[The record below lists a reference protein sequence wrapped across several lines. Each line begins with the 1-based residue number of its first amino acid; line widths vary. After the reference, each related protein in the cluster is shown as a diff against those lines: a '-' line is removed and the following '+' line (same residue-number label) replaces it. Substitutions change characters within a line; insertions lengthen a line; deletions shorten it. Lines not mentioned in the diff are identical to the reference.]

1 LQRRFA
7 TLAAAAAALS
17 SQAALAVPT
26 AVFTDGR
33 LTGVRDLE
41 TSVGTFD
48 VDWKLGTCADVYGN
62 DLCTTVGNPFDFD
75 QAEALAAATALD
87 DFLATQD
94 ESLLPGYNPA
104 TGNSMTFVAT
114 PYAIVPYELRI
125 GPVIRRDGESIASY
139 LTSGLTRDDYVW
151 SSSTRTKP
159 GSSGRSTFAT
169 YTPSVVPPSA
179 VPEPA
184 AWLMMGLGLAVVGV
198 AGRRRPA
205 GRDEHHAA
213 R

>member
-1 LQRRFA
+1 MQRRFA

-33 LTGVRDLE
+33 LTGVRNLE

-48 VDWKLGTCADVYGN
+48 VDWEVGTCADVYGN
-62 DLCTTVGNPFDFD
+62 DLCTTVGNPFGFD
-75 QAEALAAATALD
+75 QAGAQAAATALD

-104 TGNSMTFVAT
+104 TGNSLTFVAT

-125 GPVIRRDGESIASY
+125 GPTVRRDGESISVY

-151 SSSTRTKP
+151 GGSVRTKP

-184 AWLMMGLGLAVVGV
+184 TWLMMGLGLAVVGV
-198 AGRRRPA
+198 AGRRRLA
-205 GRDEHHAA
+205 GPDETRRA

>member
-48 VDWKLGTCADVYGN
+48 VDWEVGTCADVYGN
-62 DLCTTVGNPFDFD
+62 DLCTTVGNPFGFD
-75 QAEALAAATALD
+75 QAGAQAAATALD
-87 DFLATQD
+87 DFLTTQD
-94 ESLLPGYNPA
+94 ETLLPGYNPA
-104 TGNSMTFVAT
+104 TGNTLTFVAT
-114 PYAIVPYELRI
+114 PYAIVPFEIRI
-125 GPVIRRDGESIASY
+125 GPNVRRDGESIAYY
-139 LTSGLTRDDYVW
+139 LTSGTSRDGYLW
-151 SSSTRTKP
+151 GGTSRTKV
-159 GSSGRSTFAT
+159 GSSGRQTFAT

-184 AWLMMGLGLAVVGV
+184 TWLMMGLGLAVVGV

-205 GRDEHHAA
+205 GRDERHAA

>member
-48 VDWKLGTCADVYGN
+48 VDWKVGTCAAVYGN
-62 DLCTTVGNPFDFD
+62 DLCTTVGTPFDFD
-75 QAEALAAATALD
+75 QAEALAATTALD
-87 DFLATQD
+87 DFLTTQD
-94 ESLLPGYNPA
+94 ETLLPGYNPA
-104 TGNSMTFVAT
+104 TGNTLTFVAT
-114 PYAIVPYELRI
+114 PYAIVPHEFRV
-125 GPVIRRDGESIASY
+125 GPLTRVDGEAIRYYYTSGSTRDG
-139 LTSGLTRDDYVW
+139 VV
-151 SSSTRTKP
+151 SSSSSRTKP
-159 GSSGRSTFAT
+159 GSSGTFTFAT
-169 YTPSVVPPSA
+169 YTLSAVPPSA

-184 AWLMMGLGLAVVGV
+184 TWLMMGLGLAVVGV
-198 AGRRRPA
+198 AGRRRLA
-205 GRDEHHAA
+205 GPDETRRA